1 MFSGVLGD
9 RIKHIDLVDYPGEW
23 ILDLGLLEKTY
34 KDWCYSVL
42 QKMEK
47 RAYAKEYL
55 SFMRTLESSA
65 EFDELVAQK
74 TAEVFRKYLTLA
86 RQNGVSDL
94 SPGRFL
100 LAGELEGSPVLT
112 FAPIPMPDTP
122 KRKSLWSEMSR
133 RFEAYKTSVVRP
145 FFRDHF
151 SRTYKTIQTL
161 LHLLISGIKML
172 LY

>member
-1 MFSGVLGD
+1 MD
-9 RIKHIDLVDYPGEW
+9 I
-23 ILDLGLLEKTY
+23 GLLEKTY

-100 LAGELEGSPVLT
+100 WQV
-112 FAPIPMPDTP
+112 
-122 KRKSLWSEMSR
+122 SL
-133 RFEAYKTSVVRP
+133 KDHP
-145 FFRDHF
+145 F
-151 SRTYKTIQTL
+151 
-161 LHLLISGIKML
+161 
-172 LY
+172 